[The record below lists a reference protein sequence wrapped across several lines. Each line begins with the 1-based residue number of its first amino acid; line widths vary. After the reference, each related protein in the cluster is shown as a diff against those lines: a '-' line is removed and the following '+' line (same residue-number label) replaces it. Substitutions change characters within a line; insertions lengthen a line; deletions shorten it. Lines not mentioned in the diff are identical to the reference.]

1 MTSSFQR
8 VPGTTLVLSNQLSFS
23 YPDEL
28 LAYLYYMLCAVV
40 AAAPLLWF
48 WFRPFWQD
56 LERLG
61 QVTEQIGSGNFSV
74 HAAPVRSATV
84 KPFAAAID
92 QMSLRIA
99 ELIDAQ
105 KRLTNS
111 VAHELTTPIT
121 QLVFA
126 LAMLKDAPLDAA
138 KADGLIDGMTEDLN
152 ELESL
157 VAELLENARLEHS
170 AVFEPES
177 VDLKELLEYA
187 LESARHM
194 PDGGKVVALEV
205 PADETSTRVRCD
217 AHQMHRAVLN
227 LLRNAL
233 RYARSKVVLSAEHRG
248 ERTWIHVDDDG
259 PGIPS
264 AERARLFEPFARI
277 DASRTRET
285 GGHGLG
291 LAIVQQVAKLHG
303 GVSRIEASSL
313 GGARVS
319 IEW

>member
-1 MTSSFQR
+1 M
-8 VPGTTLVLSNQLSFS
+8 
-23 YPDEL
+23 
-28 LAYLYYMLCAVV
+28 M
-40 AAAPLLWF
+40 
-48 WFRPFWQD
+48 
-56 LERLG
+56 
-61 QVTEQIGSGNFSV
+61 
-74 HAAPVRSATV
+74 
-84 KPFAAAID
+84 
-92 QMSLRIA
+92 
-99 ELIDAQ
+99 
-105 KRLTNS
+105 
-111 VAHELTTPIT
+111 
-121 QLVFA
+121 
-126 LAMLKDAPLDAA
+126 
-138 KADGLIDGMTEDLN
+138 EDLN

-303 GVSRIEASSL
+303 GVSRIEASPL